1 MAKQDLVVKL
11 LLDSGAFGNDLR
23 QAERKAK
30 EFKDN
35 MSRAGNTVGGI
46 GKTIGGSLGGVT
58 KLLGG
63 IAAGAGVA
71 VAAFEGFKSVMNSTN
86 ETAKIFHGTIAGFE
100 SVLDTFQRSL
110 AKMDFSGFING
121 IDEVYARG
129 KRWKELQ
136 LDVNL
141 ATVAYNFLNAR
152 DVDIFKSYEKSF
164 RDAKTDDDKA
174 KIKADV
180 AKHLEGMRLNV
191 TDYKDIVNREFLAGL
206 ENIEKMFDEENLIK
220 LFGNDTKLEAERV
233 VELIY
238 DAMQRRLSNPR
249 LGLMDTDM
257 ADYEAV
263 MEEYKKWN
271 KKAKKGIGW
280 RGQTRFDVLNA
291 IAQRDKIYT
300 DNQELFFRKALYEYT
315 DEQLN
320 AALAKIINSINQDKA
335 ITELELNAKGWGG
348 EAPTKTPKITPVTSP
363 VVNHTQEEIKAMEGS
378 IAKINEKIA
387 EAKKLRDKYVLGSV
401 AWLEEAANVAS
412 LERQLK
418 SMEAQMEKL
427 LAKYNATPIPT
438 IPDTIT
444 QMMMTPKD
452 TGLAVPKGWKKEGG
466 IYMKDEEPPMLKDID
481 SIIAN
486 VTNLNTVLSSS
497 VMLINGMGDAFANC
511 EDESIRNL
519 AGVTD
524 VLGTVG
530 NAAINLAQIY
540 QSAIATNEAYAAS
553 VALGQAAALPFP
565 ANIAAITTVMGT
577 LISIISQITKIS
589 NAGKFA
595 EGGIVGG
602 TSFSGD
608 KLFAM
613 VNSGE
618 MILNKRQ
625 QRNLGNMLGGGGQV
639 EFHISGDALVGVLN
653 NKNRK
658 TNLTR

>member
-152 DVDIFKSYEKSF
+152 DVDVFKSYEKSF
-164 RDAKTDDDKA
+164 RDAKTDADKA

-180 AKHLEGMRLNV
+180 ANHLKEMRINV
-191 TDYKDIVNREFLAGL
+191 TDYKDIVNIEFLAGL

-220 LFGNDTKLEAERV
+220 LFGNDTKLDAGRV

-249 LGLMDTDM
+249 LGLMDDDL
-257 ADYEAV
+257 ADYEKV

-320 AALAKIINSINQDKA
+320 SALAKIINSINQDKA

-348 EAPTKTPKITPVTSP
+348 ETPTKTPTITPVVTP
-363 VVNHTQEEIKAMEGS
+363 KAKEDMKAMEGS
-378 IAKINEKIA
+378 IAKINEDIA
-387 EAKKLRDKYVLGSV
+387 EAKKLRDKYILGST

-427 LAKYNATPIPT
+427 LAKYNATPIPS

-497 VMLINGMGDAFANC
+497 V
-511 EDESIRNL
+511 
-519 AGVTD
+519 
-524 VLGTVG
+524 
-530 NAAINLAQIY
+530 
-540 QSAIATNEAYAAS
+540 
-553 VALGQAAALPFP
+553 
-565 ANIAAITTVMGT
+565 
-577 LISIISQITKIS
+577 
-589 NAGKFA
+589 
-595 EGGIVGG
+595 
-602 TSFSGD
+602 
-608 KLFAM
+608 
-613 VNSGE
+613 
-618 MILNKRQ
+618 
-625 QRNLGNMLGGGGQV
+625 
-639 EFHISGDALVGVLN
+639 
-653 NKNRK
+653 
-658 TNLTR
+658 